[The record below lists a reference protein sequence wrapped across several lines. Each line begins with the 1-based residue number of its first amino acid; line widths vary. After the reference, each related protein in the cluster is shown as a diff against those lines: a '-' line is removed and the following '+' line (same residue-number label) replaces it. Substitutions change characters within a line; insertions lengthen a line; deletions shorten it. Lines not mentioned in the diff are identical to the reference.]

1 MILIVFLSNNS
12 VWPQNALEMFLGMVT
27 HTRTPPLD
35 PAADAAALLRRLGF
49 AILMVVL
56 PFASFLSR
64 RSTVVLAP
72 VGVSLLIVSSI
83 IEAPPRGLGRAARSW
98 ATYPAGVAGLLLIVW
113 SGLSALWAPDQGEAF
128 DKLFNILQATLLALL
143 GVSLLPERV
152 RASNLYLISIG
163 IAASALLALALL
175 SLRPRAALLGE
186 TAVFERGLTGLAV
199 ALWPAVAWLESRSR
213 RGVAAAL
220 GIATAAAIIA
230 ARLWVP
236 LAGFAA
242 GAAIYALALWRPLP
256 GNRAVAWGTA
266 GILLVMP
273 LIAILLSP
281 AATLLLAEGHALRGA
296 VVAWQTLILGDPG
309 SFIVGHGL
317 DTLLPA
323 RLDGILPAGA
333 PQGLPFELWFE
344 LGAIGA
350 ILAAVTLYFVVRGFE
365 GLTRGPAGS
374 GRLVPGL
381 LAAVASAFTLSCL
394 GVGAAFPWWVTTLA
408 VTVIAFSAIARGQFR
423 TSRPKARWPA
433 AVTLPIG
440 GRQGRAETDAGGE
453 DRTDAPAASDTGTG
467 PDAAHTSVDGDHPPT
482 GKSFVRRKV
491 PTRDDNGTP

>member
-1 MILIVFLSNNS
+1 
-12 VWPQNALEMFLGMVT
+12 MVT

-56 PFASFLSR
+56 PLASFLSR
-64 RSTVVLAP
+64 RSTIVLAP

-98 ATYPAGVAGLLLIVW
+98 ATYPSGVAGLLLIVW
-113 SGLSALWAPDQGEAF
+113 SGMSVLWAPDQGEAF
-128 DKLFNILQATLLALL
+128 DKLFNILQAVLLALL
-143 GVSLLPERV
+143 GVSLLPDRV
-152 RASNLYLISIG
+152 RASNLYLVSIG
-163 IAASALLALALL
+163 VAVSALLALALL
-175 SLRPRAALLGE
+175 AVRPRAALLGE
-186 TAVFERGLTGLAV
+186 TATFERGLTGLSI

-220 GIATAAAIIA
+220 GIATAAAIIS

-236 LAGFAA
+236 IAGFTA
-242 GAAIYALALWRPLP
+242 GAIIYALAMWRPLP
-256 GNRAVAWGTA
+256 ANRAVAWGTA

-296 VVAWQTLILGDPG
+296 VAAWQTLILGDPG
-309 SFIVGHGL
+309 SFVIGHGL

-323 RLDGILPAGA
+323 RLDATLPAGA

-381 LAAVASAFTLSCL
+381 LAAVATAFTLSCL
-394 GVGAAFPWWVTTLA
+394 GVGTAFPWWVSTLA

-440 GRQGRAETDAGGE
+440 GRQTRVEAEGGNDDAGITPAPNNANVPAQVTDAA
-453 DRTDAPAASDTGTG
+453 TDSAHAPA
-467 PDAAHTSVDGDHPPT
+467 

-491 PTRDDNGTP
+491 PTREDNGTP